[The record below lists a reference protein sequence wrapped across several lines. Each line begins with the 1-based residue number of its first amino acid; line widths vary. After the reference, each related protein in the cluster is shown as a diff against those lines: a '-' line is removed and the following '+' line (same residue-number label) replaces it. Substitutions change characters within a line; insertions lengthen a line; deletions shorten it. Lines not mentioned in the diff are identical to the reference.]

1 MKEFVAFYLSFFEQ
15 SPVLYTIVALLLI
28 MLFSII
34 LHIIFKQVLLR
45 VVRKLLQYTGISDVG
60 YELLNRVATRL
71 ANIAP
76 ALAYTSAY
84 KWIPHLPPEIGIF
97 LHHTAA
103 CFIILS
109 MAMALAGGLDIVNA
123 LYNRRENASHRP
135 IRGYI
140 QLLKLAIYLI
150 AGILIVSVVFD
161 KSPIL
166 LLSGLGAMAA
176 VLMLVFQDTIL
187 SLVASIQISANGT
200 VRVGD
205 WIEMPSLNT
214 DGTVIDLALHTVKVQ
229 NLDRSVTTFP
239 VRRLITDPFKN
250 WRGMQESG
258 GRRVKRAIY
267 INQASIHFLTES
279 EFQSMK
285 QLRLMKSW
293 LASYEKRHGEQTADE
308 TDAEGYYNSHR
319 LTNVSV
325 FRAYVEQYLYSHP
338 EIDKTDTILV
348 RQMDPEPTGMP
359 IEIYCFVTTTD
370 WNRYEE
376 LQADIIDHIYAIL
389 PLFGLSIYQQ
399 PSGQDMEK
407 IGLRAASLDKILNG

>member
-1 MKEFVAFYLSFFEQ
+1 MEEFVAFYLSFFEE
-15 SPVLYTIVALLLI
+15 SPLLYAIVSLLMIVFFATILY
-28 MLFSII
+28 II
-34 LHIIFKQVLLR
+34 SKQVLLR
-45 VVRKLLQYTGISDVG
+45 IVRKLLQWTGISDVG
-60 YELLNRVATRL
+60 YELINNVATRL

-76 ALAYTSAY
+76 ALACTSAHR
-84 KWIPHLPPEIGIF
+84 WIPRMPESVGRF

-103 CFIILS
+103 CFIVLS
-109 MAMALAGGLDIVNA
+109 LAMALAGGVDILNA
-123 LYNRRENASHRP
+123 LYNRRENASHRS

-150 AGILIVSVVFD
+150 AGILIVSLVFD
-161 KSPIL
+161 KSPFL

-176 VLMLVFQDTIL
+176 VLMLIFQDTLL
-187 SLVASIQISANGT
+187 SLVASIQTSANGT

-239 VRRLITDPFKN
+239 VRKLVTDPFKN

-258 GRRVKRAIY
+258 GRRVKRAVY

-279 EFQSMK
+279 EFQSVQ

-293 LASYEKRHGEQTADE
+293 LASYKRRHGEFKVQE
-308 TDAEGYYNSHR
+308 TDEEGYYNSRR
-319 LTNVSV
+319 LTNVTV

-348 RQMDPEPTGMP
+348 RQMDPGPTGMP
-359 IEIYCFVTTTD
+359 IEVYCFVTTTD

-376 LQADIIDHIYAIL
+376 LQGDIIDHIYAIL
-389 PLFGLSIYQQ
+389 PRFGLSIYQQ
-399 PSGQDMEK
+399 PSGEDMEK
-407 IGLRAASLDKILNG
+407 IGIVDTAVDKTLNG